1 MQDFWQETF
10 KIEISEKRWNF
21 LQNEQTNK
29 QGYLAGKDLRRG
41 VMGDREVEN
50 TFWVSL
56 YRRGRVSFNF
66 FCLLFGP
73 GSEGSERGR
82 ERSEIS

>member
-1 MQDFWQETF
+1 
-10 KIEISEKRWNF
+10 
-21 LQNEQTNK
+21 
-29 QGYLAGKDLRRG
+29 
-41 VMGDREVEN
+41 MGDREVEN